1 MTMQQVKNINKTDKH
16 IHNHLLD
23 NDILTASQSG
33 FIKRDS
39 AVNPLIN
46 ITNDFG
52 KAITYTQKKCLAD
65 NRTAKYEASVEPAP
79 FGPTNFKNSE
89 DDMTDRQP
97 FCNIIVDWWD

>member
-1 MTMQQVKNINKTDKH
+1 MERRVYKY

-39 AVNPLIN
+39 AVNQLIN

-52 KAITYTQKKCLAD
+52 KALDSGK
-65 NRTAKYEASVEPAP
+65 E
-79 FGPTNFKNSE
+79 
-89 DDMTDRQP
+89 
-97 FCNIIVDWWD
+97 